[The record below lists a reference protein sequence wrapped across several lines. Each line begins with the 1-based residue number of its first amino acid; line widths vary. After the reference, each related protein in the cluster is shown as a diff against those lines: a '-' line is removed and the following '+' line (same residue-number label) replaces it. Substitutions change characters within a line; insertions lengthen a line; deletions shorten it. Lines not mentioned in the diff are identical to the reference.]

1 MGVMT
6 NEDFWKLVKPFL
18 INKGGLSGNDILLV
32 KDDKIITKDHELAE
46 TFNDHYINIVEK
58 SSGEKPQSLADT
70 IEQTTDR
77 EIVKLILEK
86 YASHP
91 SVFAIIQNPEN
102 QFSTCSF
109 RTVEPNEVRKLLKS
123 IQKRRGW
130 GQGGSFSP

>member
-1 MGVMT
+1 MTENGVMT
-6 NEDFWKLVKPFL
+6 NKDFWKLVKPFL
-18 INKGGLSGNDILLV
+18 TNKGGLSGNDILLV
-32 KDDKIITKDHELAE
+32 KDDKIITEDHELAE

-91 SVFAIIQNPEN
+91 SVLAIIQNP
-102 QFSTCSF
+102 
-109 RTVEPNEVRKLLKS
+109 
-123 IQKRRGW
+123 
-130 GQGGSFSP
+130 